1 MAFGETR
8 FRTSFTY
15 RAGNV
20 PAEMIQGKIVNINL
34 INWTV
39 DVAAQFDRKRYFD
52 IQVGSP
58 YMHYS
63 NGEGMSVFPEV
74 GAKCMVCLPSD
85 SSPPYVSSFVMP
97 VEIVDAATPD
107 APLGTTSKSAQN
119 ATSSGASF
127 AGGRPAA
134 KPGDIWMRTRDDNFV
149 ILHRG
154 GVVQIGCSELAQRLY
169 IPLNHLMMDISQNY
183 AHHNPGGSVLWSLQE
198 GPGLDHLPTEYTHS
212 FRVFADTAKADIRV
226 KVGKVSDPIGES
238 SDSSIGDQE
247 DLIALGI
254 GNNPNE
260 YIVAEIVV
268 APEGFNPE
276 TGHPEPADIRNK
288 SVFRFFFDRGG
299 STFLRCKGNL
309 ILNTKKRLRIRSTQE
324 MELFTEKSF
333 RVKASG
339 GAVID
344 GGPDTHIKGGVVRLG
359 PGTRSVAFQ
368 GCPVEVILPFTPMPV
383 PGPPGAIPFKVT
395 GFISG
400 GEPTVRT

>member
-34 INWTV
+34 VNWTV

-107 APLGTTSKSAQN
+107 APKGTTSKSAQN

-169 IPLNHLMMDISQNY
+169 IPLNHLIMDVSQNY
-183 AHHNPGGSVLWSLQE
+183 AHHNPGGSILWSLQE
-198 GPGLDHLPTEYTHS
+198 GSGLDRLPTEYTHS
-212 FRVFADTAKADIRV
+212 FRVFADNAKADVRV
-226 KVGKVSDPIGES
+226 KIGKVSDPIAES
-238 SDSSIGDQE
+238 PDSAIGDQV
-247 DLIALGI
+247 DLDALSI
-254 GNNPNE
+254 GTSKTDF
-260 YIVAEIVV
+260 IVAEVVV

-276 TGHPEPADIRNK
+276 TGHPEPSDIRSK
-288 SVFRFFFDRGG
+288 SVFRFFFDRAGG
-299 STFLRCKGNL
+299 TFLRCKGSL
-309 ILNTKKRLRIRSTQE
+309 AINTKKKLRVRSTEE
-324 MELFTEKSF
+324 MEFFAKRF
-333 RVKASG
+333 FVKAEG
-339 GAVID
+339 GVVID
-344 GGPDTHIKGGVVRLG
+344 GGPDTHIKGGIVRLG
-359 PGTRSVAFQ
+359 PGNKSVAYQ
-368 GCPVEVILPFTPMPV
+368 GCPVKVTIPFTPMPV
-383 PGPPGAIPFKVT
+383 PGPPGTVPLVLT

-400 GEPTVRT
+400 GEATVRT